1 MRLLSALL
9 ITLSCLGLTYS
20 DSFSLSSVL
29 AFTMSYHLRDRIPR
43 DYAAMHAGQ
52 HVDDEQ
58 DEFHD
63 SFQYQS
69 PAAPV
74 LPSTSQVQPSSTP
87 FSGTQTN
94 TSAPNEDVAALT
106 AEIARVRAENEALE
120 RETEV
125 AHLKAKLVTL
135 QQWNAQLQKQKQP
148 SSNPTIKSL
157 RANPALTARVWRIG
171 APTLFF

>member
-9 ITLSCLGLTYS
+9 IILSCLGLTYS
-20 DSFSLSSVL
+20 DSFSFSAFSLSSVL
-29 AFTMSYHLRDRIPR
+29 AFTMSYHLRDRIPH

-52 HVDDEQ
+52 HVDDDQ

-63 SFQYQS
+63 SFQYQ
-69 PAAPV
+69 PPPAPV

-87 FSGTQTN
+87 FSGAQTN
-94 TSAPNEDVAALT
+94 MSAPNEDVAALT

-125 AHLKAKLVTL
+125 AHLKAELVTL
-135 QQWNAQLQKQKQP
+135 QQRNAQLQKQKQP
-148 SSNPTIKSL
+148 QPSSNPTIK
-157 RANPALTARVWRIG
+157 
-171 APTLFF
+171 TL